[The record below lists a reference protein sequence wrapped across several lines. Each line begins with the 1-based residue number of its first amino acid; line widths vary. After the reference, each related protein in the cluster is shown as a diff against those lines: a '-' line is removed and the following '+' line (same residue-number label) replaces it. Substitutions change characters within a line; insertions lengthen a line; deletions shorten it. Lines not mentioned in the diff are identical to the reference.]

1 MATPVANPA
10 VLDADA
16 LIEESRNRAASRLG
30 GRDRLASLLLGSL
43 FAATAASL
51 ALLAPTGRASS
62 AWTIALLV
70 GSYAVASRIDF
81 EIGTGYAVPTQLVLI
96 PMLALVPV
104 RIVPLCVLAG
114 LLLGGL
120 PDYARG
126 RVPIDRSV
134 LRFVNSWYAVGP
146 ALVLIAAGEPQP
158 TPSHLPV
165 YAAALLAQFTFDF
178 GSTAAR
184 DRLGLGVA
192 PASLLP
198 IMCWIWAVDSA
209 LTPIA
214 ILAALGAAADP
225 ALVVFVLPLVG
236 LLAYFARE
244 RKARI
249 DNALEL
255 SHAYRGTA
263 FLLGDMVEADDTY
276 TGLHSQDVVSLVLA
290 VAEEL
295 ELAPDERRKAEFTA
309 LLHDVG
315 KVKIP
320 NEIINKPGPLTDE
333 ERAIINTHTIE
344 GEKMLEK
351 VGGLLGEV
359 GYLVRSCHER
369 WDGAGYPDGL
379 AGEQIPLV
387 ARIVCACD
395 AFSAMTTTRSYRKAM
410 SREEAIAELE
420 RCAGSHFDPRVV
432 AALVAAASAPRRAK
446 PAAAA

>member
-1 MATPVANPA
+1 MRPPPSRGSEVWSYTGGDDPIKEGLVAADIRRHGDTCRKCRGPP
-10 VLDADA
+10 ADA
-16 LIEESRNRAASRLG
+16 LIEESRNRATSRLG

-43 FAATAASL
+43 FAATATAL
-51 ALLAPTGRASS
+51 ALLAPTDRASS
-62 AWTIALLV
+62 AWTITLLV

-165 YAAALLAQFTFDF
+165 YAAALVAQFAFDF

-209 LTPIA
+209 LTPVA
-214 ILAALGAAADP
+214 ILAALG
-225 ALVVFVLPLVG
+225 
-236 LLAYFARE
+236 
-244 RKARI
+244 
-249 DNALEL
+249 
-255 SHAYRGTA
+255 
-263 FLLGDMVEADDTY
+263 
-276 TGLHSQDVVSLVLA
+276 
-290 VAEEL
+290 
-295 ELAPDERRKAEFTA
+295 
-309 LLHDVG
+309 
-315 KVKIP
+315 
-320 NEIINKPGPLTDE
+320 
-333 ERAIINTHTIE
+333 
-344 GEKMLEK
+344 
-351 VGGLLGEV
+351 
-359 GYLVRSCHER
+359 SCHER

-395 AFSAMTTTRSYRKAM
+395 AFSAMTTTRSYRAAM

-420 RCAGSHFDPRVV
+420 RCAGSHFDPQVV
-432 AALVAAASAPRRAK
+432 AALVAAVGAPRRAQ